1 MEKSKEPIFDEAIRE
16 MLDSLKDEDQMT
28 EKQRRILESAIKLF
42 AEKGFHGS
50 STSEIARDAGVAEGT
65 IFRHFKTKKD
75 LLYALIAP
83 MLIKF
88 ASPLILK
95 DIKRIMDADLP
106 ADKIIENLYRNR
118 LELVR
123 QNWPRMR
130 IIIQEAQFHPEI
142 MDALLTNV
150 AEKARDLA
158 DLFVRQ
164 RIEKGEFRDLP
175 VEHILRAIFSALLG
189 HLFFIRAFPAEF
201 NEQNEEENI
210 KSMVDILLYGIK
222 KQ

>member
-1 MEKSKEPIFDEAIRE
+1 
-16 MLDSLKDEDQMT
+16 MLNSLKDEDQMT

-95 DIKRIMDADLP
+95 DVKRIMDADLP

-150 AEKARDLA
+150 AEKARGLA

-189 HLFFIRAFPAEF
+189 HLFFTRAFPDEF